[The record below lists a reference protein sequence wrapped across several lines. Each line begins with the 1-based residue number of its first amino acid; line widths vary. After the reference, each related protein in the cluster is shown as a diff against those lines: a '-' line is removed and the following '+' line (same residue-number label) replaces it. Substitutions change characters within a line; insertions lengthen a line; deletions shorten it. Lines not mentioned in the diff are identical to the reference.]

1 VVDRP
6 PCIWVLAGTNGAGKS
21 SIGGA
26 LLRESGGAYFNPD
39 EAARRILRESPT
51 LDQARANSLAWSL
64 GVRQLETA
72 IRKKCDY
79 FFETTLGG
87 ATVTARLLRALDAG
101 QDVRIWYAGLAG
113 PELHVAR
120 VAARVRSGGHDI
132 PEETI
137 RRRYDASR
145 RNLVLLLPRLTELKV
160 YDNSADANP
169 ERGKTPEPRLVL
181 HLRGGKILGP
191 KSLRR
196 TPEWAKAIV
205 AQALKQSR

>member
-26 LLRESGGAYFNPD
+26 LLRESGGEYFNPD
-39 EAARRILRESPT
+39 LAARRILEEDPS
-51 LDQARANSLAWSL
+51 LDQAQANSLAWSL
-64 GVRQLETA
+64 GVQQLDGA
-72 IRKKCDY
+72 VHGKYDY

-87 ATVTARLLRALDAG
+87 ATIAARLLRALDAG
-101 QDVRIWYAGLAG
+101 HDVRIWYAGLES

-145 RNLVLLLPRLTELKV
+145 RNLILLLPRLTELKV
-160 YDNSADANP
+160 FDNSADADP
-169 ERGKTPEPRLVL
+169 KLGKLPEPVLVV
-181 HLRGGKILGP
+181 HVRDGKILGP
-191 KSLRR
+191 KSFRR

-205 AQALKQSR
+205 AQVLKQRR